1 MKQVFDSDFAKQI
14 RKMDMTKRFLVA
26 LSLFIFLTAC
36 GQTVPP
42 STIIDA
48 KAGGF
53 YWKSPVLLN

>member
-36 GQTVPP
+36 GQTISP